1 MKPVYRVMLISV
13 LCLLLTL
20 FSLGVGEISLSPA
33 ETCHYL
39 YLTLTSPEGSG
50 MVEQD
55 VLQFIRLPHL
65 VLSFFIGAGLA
76 VCGAVMQAVMK
87 NPLADPYLLGISS
100 GASLGAVLA
109 IALGIGMIGSFDG
122 IGAAAFLGA
131 GLVSL
136 LILLISSISGKGEGL
151 TLLLAGF
158 ALNAACSAAVSFFV
172 TVVADTSKTRSIQF
186 WMMGNIR
193 ADSWMAIGILAIL
206 VTAGCFYFFSQRRI
220 LDLMLMGDD
229 LSLTMG
235 QKLGTYR
242 KVYIAVMALLVGAVV
257 YMSGMIGFVG
267 LIIPHGVRLLVGSSH
282 GRLLPL
288 AALTGGTFL
297 CWADILGRNAISGL
311 ELPVGV
317 MAALAGSPFFLWM
330 LISGKQVRR

>member
-1 MKPVYRVMLISV
+1 M
-13 LCLLLTL
+13 
-20 FSLGVGEISLSPA
+20 
-33 ETCHYL
+33 
-39 YLTLTSPEGSG
+39 
-50 MVEQD
+50 
-55 VLQFIRLPHL
+55 
-65 VLSFFIGAGLA
+65 
-76 VCGAVMQAVMK
+76 
-87 NPLADPYLLGISS
+87 
-100 GASLGAVLA
+100 
-109 IALGIGMIGSFDG
+109 
-122 IGAAAFLGA
+122 
-131 GLVSL
+131 
-136 LILLISSISGKGEGL
+136 

-158 ALNAACSAAVSFFV
+158 ALNAACSAAVSFFL

-206 VTAGCFYFFSQRRI
+206 VTVGCFYFFSQSRI

-235 QKLGTYR
+235 QKLSTYR

>member
-1 MKPVYRVMLISV
+1 
-13 LCLLLTL
+13 
-20 FSLGVGEISLSPA
+20 
-33 ETCHYL
+33 
-39 YLTLTSPEGSG
+39 
-50 MVEQD
+50 
-55 VLQFIRLPHL
+55 
-65 VLSFFIGAGLA
+65 
-76 VCGAVMQAVMK
+76 MQAVMK

-193 ADSWMAIGILAIL
+193 ADSWMAIGILALL

-235 QKLGTYR
+235 QKLSTYR
-242 KVYIAVMALLVGAVV
+242 KVYIAVMALLVGAMV

-288 AALTGGTFL
+288 TALTGGTFL

-330 LISGKQVRR
+330 LISRKQVRR

>member
-1 MKPVYRVMLISV
+1 MKPAYRVTLISL

-20 FSLGVGEISLSPA
+20 FSLGFGEISLSPA

-39 YLTLTSPEGSG
+39 YLALTSPEGNG

-136 LILLISSISGKGEGL
+136 LIHLIS
-151 TLLLAGF
+151 
-158 ALNAACSAAVSFFV
+158 
-172 TVVADTSKTRSIQF
+172 
-186 WMMGNIR
+186 
-193 ADSWMAIGILAIL
+193 
-206 VTAGCFYFFSQRRI
+206 
-220 LDLMLMGDD
+220 
-229 LSLTMG
+229 
-235 QKLGTYR
+235 
-242 KVYIAVMALLVGAVV
+242 
-257 YMSGMIGFVG
+257 
-267 LIIPHGVRLLVGSSH
+267 
-282 GRLLPL
+282 
-288 AALTGGTFL
+288 
-297 CWADILGRNAISGL
+297 
-311 ELPVGV
+311 
-317 MAALAGSPFFLWM
+317 
-330 LISGKQVRR
+330 

>member
-1 MKPVYRVMLISV
+1 MKPVYRVMLISF

-20 FSLGVGEISLSPA
+20 LSLGFGEISLSPA

-39 YLTLTSPEGSG
+39 YLALTSPEGSG

-65 VLSFFIGAGLA
+65 VLSFLVGAGLA
-76 VCGAVMQAVMK
+76 VCGAVMQAVMR

-109 IALGIGMIGSFDG
+109 IWFGIGMIGSFDG

-136 LILLISSISGKGEGL
+136 LILLISSISGKGDGL
-151 TLLLAGF
+151 MLLLAGF
-158 ALNAACSAAVSFFV
+158 ALNAVCSAAVSFFV
-172 TVVADTSKTRSIQF
+172 TVIADTAKTRSVQF

-193 ADSWMAIGILAIL
+193 ADSWSAIAVLAVL
-206 VTAGCFYFFSQRRI
+206 VCLGCLFFISQRRI

-235 QKLGTYR
+235 QKLSTYR
-242 KVYIAVMALLVGAVV
+242 KLYIAVMALLVGSMV
-257 YMSGMIGFVG
+257 YMSGMIGFIG

-288 AALTGGTFL
+288 ASLAGGTFL
-297 CWADILGRNAISGL
+297 CWADILGRNALPGL

-330 LISGKQVRR
+330 LVSRKYVKR

>member
-1 MKPVYRVMLISV
+1 MKPAYRVTLISL

-20 FSLGVGEISLSPA
+20 FSLGFGEISLSPA

-39 YLTLTSPEGSG
+39 YLALTSPEGSG

-65 VLSFFIGAGLA
+65 VLSFFI
-76 VCGAVMQAVMK
+76 GAVMQAVMK

-193 ADSWMAIGILAIL
+193 ADSWMAIGILALL

-242 KVYIAVMALLVGAVV
+242 KVYISVMALLVGAMV

-282 GRLLPL
+282 RRLLPL

-330 LISGKQVRR
+330 LISRKQVRR

>member
-1 MKPVYRVMLISV
+1 MKSSCRLIGWSV
-13 LCLLLTL
+13 VFLLLTV
-20 FSLGVGEISLSPA
+20 FSLGYGAISLSPA
-33 ETCHYL
+33 ETCHYF
-39 YLTLTSPEGSG
+39 YLTLVQPEGSG

-65 VLSFFIGAGLA
+65 VLSFLVGAGLA
-76 VCGAVMQAVMK
+76 VCGAVMQAVMR

-109 IALGIGMIGSFDG
+109 IWFGIGMIGSFDG

-136 LILLISSISGKGEGL
+136 LILLISSISGKGDGL
-151 TLLLAGF
+151 MLLLAGF
-158 ALNAACSAAVSFFV
+158 ALNAVCSAAVSFFV
-172 TVVADTSKTRSIQF
+172 TVIADTAKTRSVQF

-193 ADSWMAIGILAIL
+193 ADSWSAIAVLAVL
-206 VTAGCFYFFSQRRI
+206 VSLGCLFFFSQRRI

-235 QKLGTYR
+235 QKLSTYR
-242 KVYIAVMALLVGAVV
+242 KLYIAVMALLVGSMV
-257 YMSGMIGFVG
+257 YMSGMIGFIG
-267 LIIPHGVRLLVGSSH
+267 LIIPHGVRLLVGSLH

-288 AALTGGTFL
+288 TALAGGTFL
-297 CWADILGRNAISGL
+297 CWADILGRNALPGL

-330 LISGKQVRR
+330 LVSRKYVKR

>member
-1 MKPVYRVMLISV
+1 
-13 LCLLLTL
+13 
-20 FSLGVGEISLSPA
+20 
-33 ETCHYL
+33 
-39 YLTLTSPEGSG
+39 
-50 MVEQD
+50 
-55 VLQFIRLPHL
+55 
-65 VLSFFIGAGLA
+65 
-76 VCGAVMQAVMK
+76 MK

-109 IALGIGMIGSFDG
+109 IALGIGTIGGLDG

-206 VTAGCFYFFSQRRI
+206 VTAGCFFFFSQRRI
-220 LDLMLMGDD
+220 LDLMLVGDD

-235 QKLGTYR
+235 QKLSVYR

-267 LIIPHGVRLLVGSSH
+267 LIIPHGVRLLVGASH

-311 ELPVGV
+311 ELPIGV

-330 LISGKQVRR
+330 LVSGKQVRR